1 MGQIIVEGIVTPTC
15 QQILLVKD
23 AETHDIKI
31 ALQLAARPDGQVAL
45 FPLCFGDLKMFKEEF
60 VMAVFDPDPP
70 LQKEAMKA
78 YDQIMA
84 SKAGIQ
90 LVDTI
95 PPGSD
100 RINVN
105 FRS

>member
-1 MGQIIVEGIVTPTC
+1 MGQIIVEGIVTPSC
-15 QQILLVKD
+15 QQILLIKD
-23 AETHDIKI
+23 AETHDVKM
-31 ALQLAARPDGQVAL
+31 ALQMAARPDGQVAL
-45 FPLCFGDLKMFKEEF
+45 FPLCFGDLKRFKEEF
-60 VMAVFDPDPP
+60 VMAVFEPDLP

-90 LVDTI
+90 LVDAV
-95 PPGSD
+95 PPNSD

-105 FRS
+105 FRG